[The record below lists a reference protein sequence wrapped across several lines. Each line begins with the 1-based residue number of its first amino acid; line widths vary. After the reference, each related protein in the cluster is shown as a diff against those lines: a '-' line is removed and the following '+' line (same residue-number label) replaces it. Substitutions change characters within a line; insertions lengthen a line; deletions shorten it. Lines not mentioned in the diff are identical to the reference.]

1 MEAGQAVA
9 TPGGL
14 RWAEGR
20 GYGSSHSTSRYIYSF
35 FVLRMFA
42 NPSIWM
48 ILNLLLANPKQ
59 DLKVMQE
66 LSFIADAEAM
76 TACSCCSVWVGF

>member
-1 MEAGQAVA
+1 MEARQAVA

-42 NPSIWM
+42 NPSRDDFKSVIGKSKERSEGGAGI
-48 ILNLLLANPKQ
+48 ILYH
-59 DLKVMQE
+59 
-66 LSFIADAEAM
+66 
-76 TACSCCSVWVGF
+76 